1 MINFNGALNIF
12 VFTFVYYVCTLHM
25 HDFIQK
31 TFIGI
36 DYNIFI
42 KFLLINMCHEYWHTE
57 NSRGPYTIDR
67 VSLYLLL
74 FFLVFLECRL
84 FVSSNRAMNN

>member
-31 TFIGI
+31 KFIGI

-42 KFLLINMCHEYWHTE
+42 KILLINMCHEYWH
-57 NSRGPYTIDR
+57 
-67 VSLYLLL
+67 
-74 FFLVFLECRL
+74 
-84 FVSSNRAMNN
+84 NRK

>member
-36 DYNIFI
+36 DYKIFI
-42 KFLLINMCHEYWHTE
+42 KFLLINMCHEYWH
-57 NSRGPYTIDR
+57 
-67 VSLYLLL
+67 
-74 FFLVFLECRL
+74 
-84 FVSSNRAMNN
+84 NRK